1 MISLTS
7 PVRTWAHG
15 WPAGI
20 KLAGL
25 CLGTILLF
33 AIENMAIQTA
43 ALLAVLLLYCL
54 PGRAFLRSGLKH
66 LRVLIPFVVILL
78 VWHFVTDDL
87 ALGIMVILRMV
98 TAVAL
103 ANLVTMTTRL
113 TELMDV
119 VRRMLS
125 PLRRAGIST
134 APLEIAMPLLIRFAP
149 VLIERAELMFQSW
162 RARSVRRQNWRVVL
176 PMMLLALDDADRVGE
191 ALKARGGA
199 LPDKER

>member
-15 WPAGI
+15 WPAGV

-25 CLGTILLF
+25 CLATMLLF
-33 AIENMAIQTA
+33 AIQDMAIQVA
-43 ALLAVLLLYCL
+43 ALLLVALLYCL
-54 PGRAFLRSGLKH
+54 PGRVFLRSGLTH
-66 LRVLIPFVVILL
+66 LRVLVPFVVILL
-78 VWHFVTDDL
+78 VWHSVTDDL
-87 ALGIMVILRMV
+87 VLGITVILRMV

-119 VRRMLS
+119 VRRLLS

-162 RARSVRRQNWRVVL
+162 RARSVRRQNWRIVL

-191 ALKARGGA
+191 A
-199 LPDKER
+199 

>member
-15 WPAGI
+15 WPAGV
-20 KLAGL
+20 KLMGL
-25 CLGTILLF
+25 CLTTMLLF
-33 AIENMAIQTA
+33 VIDGMAVQVV

-54 PGRAFLRSGLKH
+54 PGRAFLRSGLTH
-66 LRVLIPFVVILL
+66 LRVLVPFIVIVLI
-78 VWHFVTDDL
+78 WHFVTDDL
-87 ALGIMVILRMV
+87 ALGVKTILRMI

-103 ANLVTMTTRL
+103 ANLVTMTTTL

-119 VRRMLS
+119 VHRLLA
-125 PLRRAGIST
+125 PLHRLGLST

-149 VLIERAELMFQSW
+149 VLIERAQLMFQSW
-162 RARSVRRQNWRVVL
+162 RARSVRRQNWRIVL

-199 LPDKER
+199 LPNKER

>member
-33 AIENMAIQTA
+33 AIENMAIQIA
-43 ALLAVLLLYCL
+43 SLLAVLLLYCL

-66 LRVLIPFVVILL
+66 LRVLIPFVVVLL

-87 ALGIMVILRMV
+87 ALGITVILRMV

-119 VRRMLS
+119 VRRIRS

-162 RARSVRRQNWRVVL
+162 RARSVRRQNWRIVL

-199 LPDKER
+199 LPNKER